1 MLHVINLEFV
11 LPQQAAAI
19 PVRRKSNAIEVCLIR
34 RKGSASWGIPKGS
47 VDPGDTHETTAL
59 KEAWEEAGISGR
71 LIGASLGT
79 YEYAKWNTTF
89 EVVVYLMEVLEQHPT
104 WQEARFRERRWTSF
118 GEAAAL
124 LAAHP
129 ARIFLDRAKSAWGDP
144 RA

>member
-1 MLHVINLEFV
+1 VINLEFV

-19 PVRRKSNAIEVCLIR
+19 PVRRKGNAIDVCLIR

-47 VDPGDTHETTAL
+47 VEQGDTHEETAL

-71 LIGASLGT
+71 LIGVSLGT

-104 WQEARFRERRWTSF
+104 WQEAGFRERRWTSF
-118 GEAAAL
+118 DEAAAL

-129 ARIFLDRAKSAWGDP
+129 ARIFLDRAQSVLGNA
-144 RA
+144 RT